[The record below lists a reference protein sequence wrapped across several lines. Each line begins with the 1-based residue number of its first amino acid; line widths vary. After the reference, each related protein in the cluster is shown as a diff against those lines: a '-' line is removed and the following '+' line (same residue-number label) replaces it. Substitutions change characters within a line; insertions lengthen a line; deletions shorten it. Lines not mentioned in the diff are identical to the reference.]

1 VFWSRKT
8 KKEYFENGV
17 LKTEASFRGSRRDG
31 VTKRYY
37 ENGFLM
43 IEANFR
49 NGEPHGTFREYYE
62 NNNMMA
68 EEVYNSGQLI
78 IQKRFDRN
86 GKLNDVARRYYQNGQ
101 IRIEAGFREG
111 KPEGITREYHE
122 NGSLMAEEYY
132 RNGTLISNKGYDK
145 SGTLM
150 VSLKEFYDNGH
161 MRNETDFTEGIY
173 KEYYKSGAIKIDARF
188 KDKKPHG
195 LIKEYYEE
203 GIIAAEDGYEH
214 GRHVGSRRYSRLG
227 SLVASSGKLKE
238 AEPVVFEAKKE
249 EGNMF
254 KEYIDKLGQMP
265 GEEKKTQVLPIVQE
279 TTVEPAPQKVP
290 AAGFD
295 ALREALVGE
304 EKKNDRNIQEKQ
316 NDKKIDF
323 VRKEIE
329 KALEGKLENEIEE
342 VGREPQVEEKGDV
355 KTVKEYYLSGALK
368 TEKTYKGDKLHGLT
382 KEHYESGELMAE
394 LFYTNGE
401 LDSQVRFDKTGRFFY
416 KWKR

>member
-1 VFWSRKT
+1 
-8 KKEYFENGV
+8 
-17 LKTEASFRGSRRDG
+17 
-31 VTKRYY
+31 
-37 ENGFLM
+37 
-43 IEANFR
+43 
-49 NGEPHGTFREYYE
+49 
-62 NNNMMA
+62 
-68 EEVYNSGQLI
+68 
-78 IQKRFDRN
+78 
-86 GKLNDVARRYYQNGQ
+86 
-101 IRIEAGFREG
+101 
-111 KPEGITREYHE
+111 
-122 NGSLMAEEYY
+122 
-132 RNGTLISNKGYDK
+132 
-145 SGTLM
+145 
-150 VSLKEFYDNGH
+150 
-161 MRNETDFTEGIY
+161 
-173 KEYYKSGAIKIDARF
+173 
-188 KDKKPHG
+188 
-195 LIKEYYEE
+195 
-203 GIIAAEDGYEH
+203 
-214 GRHVGSRRYSRLG
+214 
-227 SLVASSGKLKE
+227 
-238 AEPVVFEAKKE
+238 
-249 EGNMF
+249 MF